1 MSEYKV
7 LEGQK
12 EAWEEIDAIVLECQQ
27 TKCNKRKDEL
37 LQELIIRFDPFINM
51 FYDLLVNEKTYLNN
65 KVSRDFIC
73 LYIADKNL
81 RFKIFRNTRLSKT
94 EFNEV
99 NRSLS
104 LIRDNYGKNND
115 VMTDLHY
122 VFTQMVLTYK
132 KTNRSFNT
140 FVTYVFKYRLFHFIS
155 KFLRDRINNG
165 YDRTAFEE
173 VNLNGY
179 NSMHHMNIE
188 DQVTIDD
195 NGNFS
200 DSWLS
205 GLTCSD
211 VFDELNEL
219 ERNIIVKIF
228 VQTKRPKDIQKEL
241 GISEAKYRKH
251 RRLAL
256 SKLEAAT
263 GLKTKY
269 LKPLKASE

>member
-1 MSEYKV
+1 
-7 LEGQK
+7 
-12 EAWEEIDAIVLECQQ
+12 
-27 TKCNKRKDEL
+27 
-37 LQELIIRFDPFINM
+37 
-51 FYDLLVNEKTYLNN
+51 
-65 KVSRDFIC
+65 
-73 LYIADKNL
+73 
-81 RFKIFRNTRLSKT
+81 
-94 EFNEV
+94 
-99 NRSLS
+99 
-104 LIRDNYGKNND
+104 
-115 VMTDLHY
+115 
-122 VFTQMVLTYK
+122 
-132 KTNRSFNT
+132 
-140 FVTYVFKYRLFHFIS
+140 
-155 KFLRDRINNG
+155 
-165 YDRTAFEE
+165 
-173 VNLNGY
+173 
-179 NSMHHMNIE
+179 MHHMNIE